1 MDAKS
6 IYKGHADEAPGEF
19 RIRRC
24 GCYWEYCNGCC
35 NSCDKSKFYTSDHTT
50 MLETGPYV
58 SDSTAPKAYLGST
71 VPSGYLDPGYPYRN
85 LNSTSE
91 YNHR

>member
-24 GCYWEYCNGCC
+24 GCYWEYCDGCC

-50 MLETGPYV
+50 MLGTGPYV
-58 SDSTAPKAYLGST
+58 YDSTA
-71 VPSGYLDPGYPYRN
+71 PSGYLDPGYPYRN

>member
-6 IYKGHADEAPGEF
+6 IYKGYADEAPGEF

-35 NSCDKSKFYTSDHTT
+35 NSCDKSNFYTSDHTT

-71 VPSGYLDPGYPYRN
+71 VHSGYLDHGYPYRN
-85 LNSTSE
+85 LNSASE